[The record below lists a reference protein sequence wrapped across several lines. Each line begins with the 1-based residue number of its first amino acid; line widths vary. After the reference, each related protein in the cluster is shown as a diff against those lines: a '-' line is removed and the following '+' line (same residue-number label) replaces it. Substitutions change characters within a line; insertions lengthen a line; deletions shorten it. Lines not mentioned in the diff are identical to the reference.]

1 MKIKFLP
8 LLLLFAIAF
17 FSSNAQEYGGY
28 YFGVKGGLL
37 LGTQSW
43 NNFERDPLIKYHG
56 IAFIESLDESGQ
68 FSLFAQAGF
77 HRKGSAIRGRNF
89 INLSNGETFRPSA
102 QEFIFNNAV
111 LTLGGKK
118 RNWLTE
124 SSKWYYMFGLRGDYT
139 VTTNLDEYKALNEA
153 NGGLFFPSDSFVKKI
168 NYGVTLGGGLEI
180 DLNEVIGALVEF
192 TVNPDFSLQ
201 YRQPSIPNVYNPY
214 TQTNST
220 IGERTIRNITFEVSV
235 GFRFLR
241 KVEYID

>member
-1 MKIKFLP
+1 MRYRILPIIFL
-8 LLLLFAIAF
+8 
-17 FSSNAQEYGGY
+17 FSLVSVVATAQEYGGF

-56 IAFIESLDESGQ
+56 IAFIETYDEEGQ
-68 FSLFAQAGF
+68 VALFAQAGL

-89 INLSNGETFRPSA
+89 INLSNGEIFRPRT
-102 QEFIFNNAV
+102 QEFVFNNV
-111 LTLGGKK
+111 SLTVGAKMK
-118 RNWLTE
+118 NWLSETTR
-124 SSKWYYMFGLRGDYT
+124 WHYLLGLRGDYT
-139 VTTNLDEYKALNEA
+139 VSTNLDEYEALNQA
-153 NGGLFFPSDSFVKKI
+153 NGGLFFPSDAFVQEL
-168 NYGVTLGGGLEI
+168 NYGVTLGGGLEF
-180 DLNEVIGALVEF
+180 DLGELVGALVEF

-201 YRQPSIPNVYNPY
+201 YRQPAISNVYNPY
-214 TQTNST
+214 TGTNTT